1 MSNLLK
7 RFSKEA
13 VGSSEKLYDYLPKI
27 MSTGDFKRVK
37 DIDVIISSWNVI
49 LNTPRRTYLFDPN
62 FGSDLYKMIFEPAD
76 DQTVERIKTEVETRI
91 RTYDNRASIEDIQV
105 LLNRNGKGFT
115 VNVLVEYEGE
125 TSSLSVKIDDTTTPG
140 RGILG

>member
-7 RFSKEA
+7 RFSKEV

-27 MSTGDFKRVK
+27 MPNGDFKRVR

-76 DQTVERIKTEVETRI
+76 EQTVERIKTEVETRI

-115 VNVLVEYEGE
+115 VNVIVEYEGD
-125 TSSLSVKIDDTTTPG
+125 TSSLSVKFSDTTTPG
-140 RGILG
+140 QGILG